1 MRSKEQ
7 SSSRIGSFRNV
18 VSSRSLTSRVGGVV
32 LWINAA
38 LLTTTFAP
46 EVFAQTEDEA
56 DKPKSALERAR
67 ERAKAAR
74 EAKTKAK
81 DDGQD
86 ASSGK
91 DSKSKTEKGAR
102 KNEPAEEPPGAGE
115 EPPNTMETI
124 AQAVDTPFKPKP
136 GGHLVKFNLEDA
148 DLAELVNH
156 ISGLTGRRF
165 IYGAKVRDIKV
176 TVVSPTPVS
185 LDEAYEAFLSILK
198 ANGMTVV
205 PHGRFLKIID
215 SGGVVT
221 QSPPIYS
228 RGAPV
233 PETDRMITRLYRLKF
248 ASAADVNKVLVKF
261 KSKEGDITTFDEGQ
275 LLIMTDSGTNIR
287 RMIRLIEEIDLGG
300 VNNKMWIE
308 PINYSSADD
317 IAKKLN
323 EIYELKGKEGSPGL
337 EKIIAEDV
345 TNSLIIVGNED
356 AYARILELLK
366 RVDVPPSAEGDIHVL
381 PLQHADATE
390 LSKTLTQMMSGS
402 TASNKKAGKGAAPQ
416 QVAEVFEGEIKITAD
431 KPTNSLV
438 ISSSARDFA
447 QLRLVIEKLDQKRRQ
462 VFLEAVIMDVSV
474 DRSNQL
480 GLAYHGGVQDLVGD
494 DSVVV
499 GGFNPINSIAPDA
512 TQLQALALGV
522 RGQDLPGTQNI
533 PGLPPGISIPA
544 FGVFLNALAK
554 SGDSNVL
561 STPHIIATD
570 NTEAEISVGEN
581 VPLQTN
587 LGGGGLGNLAG
598 LAAAAGGAGGN
609 QANLGGLLSGLGG
622 GFNAQRTDVGT
633 KIKITPH
640 INDENQ
646 VRLEI
651 QEEISETGPPAG
663 ALGVVSITKRLAT
676 TTVVVDDQ
684 QTVVI
689 GGLMRETKEQ
699 GREKVPVLGDL
710 PVLGFLFRNSTERMR
725 KTNLLLI
732 LTPHVIRDQ
741 RDLRK
746 VFQRKMQERQQFLDR
761 FFVFS
766 SDWDPPRDFTRANGL
781 VENIRQAIFEI
792 DERIRI
798 EEESRPQAEKTHD
811 ASDPL
816 ELAAPVTGG
825 KAAPAKKSAPAK
837 KPPPK
842 KPAPKAAPKKTDAVP
857 LRVEPIARSLEGAPD
872 ASSSVLVDRVE

>member
-1 MRSKEQ
+1 MTTMRTTDQLPGCYSQ
-7 SSSRIGSFRNV
+7 SRGLAAKRSSPRTAVLLLCLGATLV
-18 VSSRSLTSRVGGVV
+18 VGAHSG
-32 LWINAA
+32 AA
-38 LLTTTFAP
+38 H
-46 EVFAQTEDEA
+46 AQAGEDEKEA
-56 DKPKSALERAR
+56 EDDKASAKPKSALERAR
-67 ERAKAAR
+67 ERAQARREAANAKATEKAA
-74 EAKTKAK
+74 T
-81 DDGQD
+81 
-86 ASSGK
+86 
-91 DSKSKTEKGAR
+91 
-102 KNEPAEEPPGAGE
+102 KNEPSDELPGAGE
-115 EPPNTMETI
+115 DPPNTMEKI

-176 TVVSPTPVS
+176 TVVSPTPVT

-228 RGAPV
+228 RGAPI
-233 PETDRMITRLYRLKF
+233 PETDRMITRIYRLKF
-248 ASAADVNKVLVKF
+248 ASAAEVNKVLVKF

-275 LLIMTDSGTNIR
+275 LLIITDSGTNIR
-287 RMIRLIEEIDLGG
+287 RMIRIIEEIDLGG
-300 VNNKMWIE
+300 ANNKMWIE
-308 PINYSSADD
+308 PVNYSAADD
-317 IAKKLN
+317 VAKKLN
-323 EIYELKGKEGSPGL
+323 EIYDLKGKEGAAGL
-337 EKIIAEDV
+337 EKVIAEEV

-356 AYARILELLK
+356 AYLRILELLK

-381 PLQHADATE
+381 PLQHADADE
-390 LSKTLTQMMSGS
+390 LAKTLTQMMSGGKTT
-402 TASNKKAGKGAAPQ
+402 TAKKGKGAAPQ

-438 ISSSARDFA
+438 ISSSARDYA
-447 QLRLVIEKLDQKRRQ
+447 QLRLVIEQLDQKRRQ

-533 PGLPPGISIPA
+533 PGLPAGISIPA

-587 LGGGGLGNLAG
+587 IGGGGLGNLAG
-598 LAAAAGGAGGN
+598 LAAAAGGAGANQGN
-609 QANLGGLLSGLGG
+609 LSGLLSGFGG

-651 QEEISETGPPAG
+651 QEEISETGAPTG

-761 FFVFS
+761 FFVFQS
-766 SDWDPPRDFTRANGL
+766 EWEPPRDFTRSNGL
-781 VENIRQAIFEI
+781 VENIRQNIFEI
-792 DERIRI
+792 DEHIRL
-798 EEESRPQAEKTHD
+798 EEESKPLEDKTHEGS
-811 ASDPL
+811 APL
-816 ELAAPVTGG
+816 ELAAPLKG
-825 KAAPAKKSAPAK
+825 APAPAK
-837 KPPPK
+837 
-842 KPAPKAAPKKTDAVP
+842 KAAPKKAAPKKAAPRPKTDAAP
-857 LRVEPIARSLEGAPD
+857 LRVEPIARTLDVSEEP
-872 ASSSVLVDRVE
+872 SVDVDRVE